1 MTWSELGVV
10 IPPLDRTSVWR
21 RAPPQYFTY
30 GTEKNGFLHLRTYN
44 APQKIWQTIWKL
56 ETKVVI
62 DKTRVGS
69 AVFAFHGRNCLP
81 TNNLK
86 AEYLEFC

>member
-21 RAPPQYFTY
+21 RAPPVNLTY
-30 GTEKNGFLHLRTYN
+30 GTKEKLRTYN
-44 APQKIWQTIWKL
+44 APQKYDKPFGKP

-62 DKTRVGS
+62 DKTRVGG

-81 TNNLK
+81 TKNLK